1 MSRRHALSFHL
12 TPVPQGSAVTFI
24 HSVKSD
30 LQRRVGLLA
39 SARLVVSSNE
49 MGRSVNGRSALCRS
63 CANRTDF
70 NLENEIYPVHQPGS
84 FGSAPTTIQLRSA
97 SLALLDR
104 FRLLVAR
111 VGSLPYAMIVCFG
124 FSMVSISFNVN
135 KTKAKTDFLVAI
147 YGCPRV
153 GMI

>member
-97 SLALLDR
+97 SLALLDPLASLDR
-104 FRLLVAR
+104 CRLLIAR
-111 VGSLPYAMIVCFG
+111 VGSLLYVMMRRHDSGQNEARKNG
-124 FSMVSISFNVN
+124 RFSRRPLFIFNPV
-135 KTKAKTDFLVAI
+135 DV
-147 YGCPRV
+147 
-153 GMI
+153 